1 MSFKKINH
9 VGIVVKNFQEALNS
23 YSKGL
28 GIKVERFVEIPDVQL
43 KIGVLKMGEIE
54 IELLQYGNPG
64 LPVVKSLRGD
74 QAGLNHICYEV
85 EQFDETIM
93 KMREN
98 GFELVQGFP
107 RKGVHGRIAF
117 FIPPHSSEERIEI
130 LEGEAKDE

>member
-1 MSFKKINH
+1 
-9 VGIVVKNFQEALNS
+9 VVRNFQEALTV
-23 YSKGL
+23 YSIGL
-28 GIKVERFVEIPDVQL
+28 GMKLERTVEIPDVDL
-43 KIGVLKMGEIE
+43 KIGVFKMGDIE

-93 KMREN
+93 KLREN
-98 GFELVQGFP
+98 GFELVGGFP

-130 LEGEAKDE
+130 LEVEAKDE

>member
-1 MSFKKINH
+1 MFKKINH
-9 VGIVVKNFQEALNS
+9 IGIVVRDFQGALTV
-23 YSKGL
+23 YSKRL
-28 GIKVERFVEIPDVQL
+28 GMKLERTLEIRDVQL
-43 KIGVLKMGEIE
+43 KIGVFKMDEIE
-54 IELLQYGNPG
+54 IELLQYGNPD

-85 EQFDETIM
+85 EQFDETIT

-130 LEGEAKDE
+130 LEVEAKDE